1 MITNDKEK
9 LVQAK
14 KLIRELYELLTI
26 LSQQGDY
33 HDYTQG
39 AINANLRYCEEAL
52 GISPRRL
59 LMESGEVK
67 PLFFKEPL

>member
-1 MITNDKEK
+1 MTDAEK
-9 LVQAK
+9 LVYAR
-14 KLIRELYELLTI
+14 KLIRDLYDLLVS
-26 LSQQGDY
+26 LSREADY

-59 LMESGEVK
+59 LMEQNELK
-67 PLFFKEPL
+67 PLFIKEPL